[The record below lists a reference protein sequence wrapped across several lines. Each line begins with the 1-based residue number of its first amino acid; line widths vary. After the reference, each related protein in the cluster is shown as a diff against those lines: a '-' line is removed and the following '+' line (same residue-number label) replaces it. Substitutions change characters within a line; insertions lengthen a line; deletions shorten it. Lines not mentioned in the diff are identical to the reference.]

1 MNFYDFE
8 HPFDDDFDDLSD
20 YGDGTLAAL
29 SGASVWGGEGSL
41 GPPSY
46 SQSVGAS
53 LWSSS
58 ALVPTIDTLEPAD
71 VRLAGEVMSL
81 PGRLARRQQLAA
93 LSRAYELR
101 DTFMADPLPG
111 AASPVPT
118 PPLRVGG
125 AEVYVLPAEEPRR
138 VAEEVAAVEHML
150 NTAAVWL
157 ASVDTSS
164 VPLGAQD
171 RLATL
176 AGQAL
181 GAVFRFPVAQQAI
194 GDLLHPSSAAGGSD
208 QVYSEGEGPSVPSSP
223 TGGSSN
229 TPAPRRPRRARRA

>member
-29 SGASVWGGEGSL
+29 SGASVWGGEGFL

-71 VRLAGEVMSL
+71 IRLVGEIMSL
-81 PGRLARRQQLAA
+81 PGRLARCQQLAA
-93 LSRAYELR
+93 LSRAYELC

-111 AASPVPT
+111 SASPVPT
-118 PPLRVGG
+118 PPPACRGG
-125 AEVYVLPAEEPRR
+125 GGIRSPSRGTPQSCGGGCCCRT
-138 VAEEVAAVEHML
+138 H
-150 NTAAVWL
+150 
-157 ASVDTSS
+157 
-164 VPLGAQD
+164 AQ
-171 RLATL
+171 
-176 AGQAL
+176 
-181 GAVFRFPVAQQAI
+181 
-194 GDLLHPSSAAGGSD
+194 HGSCMAC
-208 QVYSEGEGPSVPSSP
+208 QC
-223 TGGSSN
+223 
-229 TPAPRRPRRARRA
+229 